1 MKLIVL
7 LAAATIA
14 GPFAISQ
21 GAPQR
26 LHQMIAHVSL
36 TADSIQ
42 RDISQARYTPV
53 IQLKGDVE
61 IVKPLCASAGAGG
74 GLLCEEEMVLHAD
87 EAEYREDTGEIT
99 PQGNVHVSFRKMK

>member
-14 GPFAISQ
+14 GPLAMCQ
-21 GAPQR
+21 DNPQR

-42 RDISQARYTPV
+42 RDISQSAYTPV
-53 IQLKGDVE
+53 IRLKGDV
-61 IVKPLCASAGAGG
+61 
-74 GLLCEEEMVLHAD
+74 
-87 EAEYREDTGEIT
+87 
-99 PQGNVHVSFRKMK
+99 